1 MKMAKKEIVAGIEIL
16 DDTPT
21 VDPVSQ
27 VVGLRELA
35 ASEAFMNEMVEVMV
49 HASTDE
55 NQSPHVILNCNGTN
69 QPILRGVPMRVR
81 RKYVEILARMKETK
95 YSQITRNPGA
105 PDQIDMIARH
115 GLAYPFEMLSD
126 ENPRGRAWL
135 SNVLAEPA

>member
-1 MKMAKKEIVAGIEIL
+1 MKMAKKEVVAGIEII

-21 VDPVSQ
+21 IDPVSQ
-27 VVGLRELA
+27 VADLRELA

-49 HASTDE
+49 HSSTDE
-55 NQSPHVILNCNGTN
+55 NQAPHVILNCNGTN
-69 QPILRGVPMRVR
+69 QPILRGVPTRVR

-95 YSQITRNPGA
+95 YSQVTRNPAA

-135 SNVLAEPA
+135 QNVLAEPA

>member
-1 MKMAKKEIVAGIEIL
+1 MKMAKKEVVAGIEIL

-21 VDPVSQ
+21 IDPVSQ
-27 VVGLRELA
+27 VADLRELA
-35 ASEAFMNEMVEVMV
+35 ASEVFMNEMVEVMV
-49 HASTDE
+49 HSSTDE
-55 NQSPHVILNCNGTN
+55 NQAPHVILNCNGTN
-69 QPILRGVPMRVR
+69 QPILRGVPTRVR

-95 YSQITRNPGA
+95 YSQVTRNPAA

-135 SNVLAEPA
+135 QNVLAEPA

>member
-1 MKMAKKEIVAGIEIL
+1 MKMAKKEVVAGIEIL

-21 VDPVSQ
+21 IDPVSQ
-27 VVGLRELA
+27 VADLRELA

-49 HASTDE
+49 HSSTDE
-55 NQSPHVILNCNGTN
+55 NQAPHVILNCNGTN
-69 QPILRGVPMRVR
+69 QPIMRGVPTRVR

-95 YSQITRNPGA
+95 YSQVTRNPAA

>member
-1 MKMAKKEIVAGIEIL
+1 M
-16 DDTPT
+16 
-21 VDPVSQ
+21 
-27 VVGLRELA
+27 
-35 ASEAFMNEMVEVMV
+35 
-49 HASTDE
+49 
-55 NQSPHVILNCNGTN
+55 
-69 QPILRGVPMRVR
+69 RGVPMRVR

-95 YSQITRNPGA
+95 YSQVTRNPAA

>member
-1 MKMAKKEIVAGIEIL
+1 MAKKEIVAGIEIL

-27 VVGLRELA
+27 IVGLRELA

-126 ENPRGRAWL
+126 DNPRGRAWL

>member
-1 MKMAKKEIVAGIEIL
+1 MAKKQVVAGIEIL

-21 VDPVSQ
+21 IDPVSQ
-27 VVGLRELA
+27 VADLRELA
-35 ASEAFMNEMVEVMV
+35 ASEVFMNEMVEVMV
-49 HASTDE
+49 HSSTDE
-55 NQSPHVILNCNGTN
+55 NQAPHVILNCNGTN
-69 QPILRGVPMRVR
+69 QPILRGVPTRVR

-95 YSQITRNPGA
+95 YSQVTRNPAA

>member
-1 MKMAKKEIVAGIEIL
+1 MAKKEIVAGIEIL

-21 VDPVSQ
+21 VDTVSQ
-27 VVGLRELA
+27 VVDLRELA
-35 ASEAFMNEMVEVMV
+35 ASEMFMNEMVEVMV
-49 HASTDE
+49 HSSTDE

-69 QPILRGVPMRVR
+69 QPIMRGVPTRVR

-95 YSQITRNPGA
+95 YSQVTRNAAA

-115 GLAYPFEMLSD
+115 GLAFPFEMLSD

-135 SNVLAEPA
+135 QNVLAEPA

>member
-1 MKMAKKEIVAGIEIL
+1 MAKKQVVAGIEIL

-27 VVGLRELA
+27 VVDLRELA
-35 ASEAFMNEMVEVMV
+35 ASEVFMNELVEVMV

-69 QPILRGVPMRVR
+69 QPILRGVPKRDR
-81 RKYVEILARMKETK
+81 RKNVEILARMKETK

-135 SNVLAEPA
+135 QNVLAEPA

>member
-1 MKMAKKEIVAGIEIL
+1 MAKKEVVAGIEIL

-27 VVGLRELA
+27 VVDLRELA
-35 ASEAFMNEMVEVMV
+35 ASEVFMNELVEVMV
-49 HASTDE
+49 HSSTDE
-55 NQSPHVILNCNGTN
+55 NQAPHVILNCNGTN
-69 QPILRGVPMRVR
+69 QPILRGVPTRVR

-95 YSQITRNPGA
+95 YSQVTRNPAA

-135 SNVLAEPA
+135 QNVLAEPA

>member
-1 MKMAKKEIVAGIEIL
+1 MAKKEVVAGIEIL

-21 VDPVSQ
+21 IDPVSQ
-27 VVGLRELA
+27 VADLRELA

-49 HASTDE
+49 HSSTDE
-55 NQSPHVILNCNGTN
+55 NQAPHVILNCNGTN
-69 QPILRGVPMRVR
+69 QPIQRGVPTRVR

-95 YSQITRNPGA
+95 YSQVTRNPAA

-135 SNVLAEPA
+135 QNVLAEPA

>member
-1 MKMAKKEIVAGIEIL
+1 MKMAKKEVVAGIEIL

-21 VDPVSQ
+21 IDPVSQ
-27 VVGLRELA
+27 VADLRELA

-49 HASTDE
+49 HSSTDE
-55 NQSPHVILNCNGTN
+55 NQAPHVILNCNGTN
-69 QPILRGVPMRVR
+69 QPIMRGVPTRVR

-95 YSQITRNPGA
+95 YSQVTRNPAA

-115 GLAYPFEMLSD
+115 GLAYPFELMHD
-126 ENPRGRAWL
+126 DNPRGRAWL

>member
-1 MKMAKKEIVAGIEIL
+1 MAKKEIVAGIEIL